1 MRPTARLFR
10 TCILVASFC
19 GGFATFVAAQGSYRA
34 QLRGVVS
41 DATGAVVH
49 NATVTITDAGTNIA
63 NVAHTDD
70 KGEYFFTG
78 LRPSTYSVKVELK
91 GFRTTER
98 TGVVLAVD
106 QEASLNF
113 TLTPAGVSESVIV
126 TTTAPLMDTDNATLG
141 TDITHEYINEIP
153 LLGRDYFGLTFLA
166 AGVTEVAGSGTS
178 DNYPSGTNFTSN
190 GQRNATAEIRMD
202 GALISAPEQG
212 EGGNTNVYYEPLVD
226 SVQEFKVQNNS
237 FSAEFGNN
245 GGTVV
250 NMVLKG
256 GTNAFHGTGWYFL
269 QRPQMD
275 ARDFFNP
282 KYVVGD
288 PTPNA
293 KPDTKRDQGGFSLG
307 GPIRKNRTFFFV
319 DFEKVRNLSAS
330 SGVATVPTAAERT
343 GDFSGLTNIIYD
355 PKQPLIPCT
364 PPTNPPT
371 MCRPPVA
378 NGGIIP
384 VGERDP
390 IGMAV
395 LNLFPQPTNPNEFYN
410 YNYTTL
416 ANGPDYQFDIKLDH
430 QINDKNRVSGRYSRG
445 WSNYTTPLTLGDG
458 FDNDGIA
465 SGVTLAQNGSFEYAW
480 TVNPRIIW
488 TSHAAIDRVHELS
501 LPGIP
506 TISSF
511 NASLPAGT
519 QGLPAV
525 FEQANGIDEMPTFN
539 MQGNLPWNNLYD
551 QCCIY
556 TKFGHTL
563 VSYSSQLVISRGSH
577 LIKIGGEQ
585 RIFYNNFWQPN
596 NPTGNL
602 TFTDE
607 VTSPTPNNDYDA
619 SGNTSGNPL
628 ASLAFGYGDNINA
641 SSQLL
646 VTPSVANRSLET
658 GFYIQDD
665 WKVNSKLTVNLGLRY
680 EWSSPY
686 TSRNNQ
692 LEFSNFTA
700 DSGVGINFTS
710 LPPGASAQGAMS
722 AQATM
727 QSIPGLSLPTT
738 QELYGT
744 TQFATSSM
752 RTVPTY
758 RKDIGPRLG
767 FAYAFDSK
775 TVVRGGIGIYFGMS
789 PATNFQ
795 YPGSAFRK
803 TANLFFTNDDFVCG
817 DGSPACP
824 NTASLENPF
833 PGGFTGPQGKEYG
846 QLANW
851 GYQNPN
857 DLGNTAARD
866 ADIYQWNLGMQRE
879 LPGEVV
885 IGVDYVANRSTH
897 LPWSGTNNRDYIP
910 SSLLAQISQAV
921 HYDNDVTQGNGI
933 GNCDLS
939 NCVTNFLNTIVGNP
953 FYSMFNTP
961 CTPTPSNP
969 CFNEVNSNYNQ
980 SVLPLSTLL
989 NKYPQFAGD
998 FEGLMLESANSWYNA
1013 LQIRF
1018 QKRTTHHVSFEGSYT
1033 ISKETDYSS
1042 AGRNNWV
1049 GALGL
1054 GQPQQLDNLSAEHS
1068 IGASDAPQ
1076 RLAGAVVVDLPI
1088 GRNQWIGGSM
1098 NRAVDAVIG
1107 GWSVA
1112 TLITQQSGQ
1121 PMAIGLNNPLLA
1133 NGSQRP
1139 DTVCSQLKS
1148 GTSMHDVAL
1157 NWQANAAAV
1166 GNNLPPVATF
1176 FNANCF
1182 ADPGDNIPGNARR
1195 YFSNLRVDGIHNAD
1209 LNLYKSF
1216 VPKEGMRVEVRAEI
1230 FNFTNHPRF
1239 GQPNSAVGSGP
1250 AGSSITQLTNP
1261 AFGIITGDAPGQ
1273 LPRYFQFG
1281 VRFEF

>member
-1 MRPTARLFR
+1 MRPTGRLLS
-10 TCILVASFC
+10 CILVACFFGS
-19 GGFATFVAAQGSYRA
+19 FATFAVAQGSYRA

-49 NATVTITDAGTNIA
+49 DATVTITDTGTNISS
-63 NVAHTDD
+63 VAHTDD
-70 KGEYFFTG
+70 KGAYFFTG
-78 LRPSTYSVKVELK
+78 LRPSTYSVRAQLA

-106 QEASLNF
+106 QEATLNF
-113 TLTPAGVSESVIV
+113 TLTPASVSENILV
-126 TTTAPLMDTDNATLG
+126 TTTAPLLDTESATLG

-153 LLGRDYFGLTFLA
+153 LMGRDYFGLTFLA

-190 GQRNATAEIRMD
+190 GQRNATAEIRLD

-212 EGGNTNVYYEPLVD
+212 EGGNSNVYYEPLVD

-250 NMVLKG
+250 NMVLKS

-282 KYVVGD
+282 KYFLGD
-288 PTPNA
+288 TVPNP
-293 KPDTKRDQGGFSLG
+293 KPDSKRDQGGFSLG
-307 GPIRKNRTFFFV
+307 GPIRKNKTFFFV
-319 DFEKVRNLSAS
+319 DFEKVRSLSAS
-330 SGVATVPTAAERT
+330 SGVVTVPTMAERQ
-343 GDFSGLTNIIYD
+343 GDFSGLQNNIYD
-355 PKQPLIPCT
+355 PNVNCGT
-364 PPTNPPT
+364 PTNVI
-371 MCRPPVA
+371 RPQVGLSCSGTP
-378 NGGIIP
+378 IP
-384 VGERDP
+384 GQTPNVIPASEINP
-390 IGMAV
+390 IGIAV
-395 LNLFPQPTNPNEFYN
+395 LNLYPKPSNSNEFNN
-410 YNYTTL
+410 YNFTTV
-416 ANGPDYQFDIKLDH
+416 ANAPDYQFDIKIDH
-430 QINDKNRVSGRYSRG
+430 QINDSNRISGRYSRG
-445 WSNYTTPLTLGDG
+445 WYNYTTPLTLGDG

-465 SGVTLAQNGSFEYAW
+465 SGVTVAQNGSVEYSR
-480 TVNPRIIW
+480 TVNSRIIW
-488 TSHAAIDRVHELS
+488 TSHGAVDRVHELS

-519 QGLPAV
+519 QGLPPV
-525 FEQANGIDEMPTFN
+525 FQQANGIDEMPTFQ

-577 LIKIGGEQ
+577 LIKVGGEQ

-596 NPTGNL
+596 NPTGIL
-602 TFTDE
+602 SFTDE
-607 VTSPTPNNDYDA
+607 VTSPNPNSDFD
-619 SGNTSGNPL
+619 SVGNTSGNPL

-641 SSQLL
+641 SSQLI

-692 LEFSNFTA
+692 IEFSNFTA
-700 DSGVGINFTS
+700 NSGVGINLTS
-710 LPPGASAQGAMS
+710 LPSAAQAAGALS
-722 AQATM
+722 AQAMM
-727 QSIPGLSLPTT
+727 QSVGLSLPTT
-738 QELYGT
+738 QQLYGT
-744 TQFATSSM
+744 TQFPTSSM
-752 RTVPTY
+752 RTIPTY
-758 RKDIGPRLG
+758 RKDIGPRVG

-775 TVVRGGIGIYFGMS
+775 TVVRGGAGVYFGMS

-803 TANLFFTNDDFVCG
+803 TANLFFTNDNFATQ
-817 DGSPACP
+817 SA
-824 NTASLENPF
+824 TLENPF
-833 PGGFTGPQGKEYG
+833 PTGFTGPQGKQYG
-846 QLANW
+846 QFANW

-866 ADIYQWNLGMQRE
+866 ADIYQWNLGIQRE
-879 LPGEVV
+879 LPSEIVV
-885 IGVDYVANRSTH
+885 GVDYVANRSTH
-897 LPWSGTNNRDYIP
+897 LPWAGTNNRAFIP
-910 SSLLAQISQAV
+910 SSVVGQVAKAV
-921 HYDNDVTQGNGI
+921 TPTDSTCQTD
-933 GNCDLS
+933 S
-939 NCVTNFLNTIVGNP
+939 CVSNFLQTQVGNP
-953 FYSMFNTP
+953 FFSMFNTP
-961 CTPTPSNP
+961 CTSTPSNP
-969 CFNEVNSNYNQ
+969 CFNEVNSNYGE
-980 SVLPLSTLL
+980 STLPLSNLL

-1018 QKRTTHHVSFEGSYT
+1018 QKRTTHNVSFEGSYT

-1054 GQPQQLDNLSAEHS
+1054 GLPQQLDNLSAEHS

-1088 GRNQWIGGSM
+1088 GRKQWIGGNM
-1098 NRAVDAVIG
+1098 NRVADAFIG
-1107 GWSVA
+1107 GWSIA

-1121 PMAIGLNNPLLA
+1121 PMAIGMSNARLA

-1139 DTVCSQLKS
+1139 EVVCSQLKS
-1148 GTSMHDVAL
+1148 GTSMHEVAL
-1157 NWQANAAAV
+1157 QWQTNPAAI
-1166 GNNLPPVATF
+1166 NNGLPPVATF

-1182 ADPGDNIPGNARR
+1182 ADPGDQIPGNAPR
-1195 YFSNLRVDGIHNAD
+1195 YFSGLRLDGIHNAD

-1216 VPKEGMRVEVRAEI
+1216 VPKEGMRVEVRAEV

-1250 AGSSITQLTNP
+1250 AGGSTLTNP
-1261 AFGIITGDAPGQ
+1261 FFGTISGDAPGET
-1273 LPRYFQFG
+1273 PRFFQFG
-1281 VRFEF
+1281 LRFEF